1 MKKKILVIEY
11 EKATRENLLIFLKS
25 EGFNAIGAENGKIGV
40 NLAIENVPDLII
52 CDLLMPEMDG
62 YDVLSGLQQN
72 PKTMTIPF
80 IFLIDI
86 NEQDFLTKNQLFTQ
100 EDYLQKPINNEQL
113 RRAIANKLSQPEA
126 YLQKSS
132 DEYEWELDQL
142 KKRMETLTEYS
153 RAKDN
158 LLVNFCQNLKQS
170 FSFLSK
176 EIKFLKK
183 LNLSQ
188 EQNDCIDR
196 IQKEFLRIST
206 LVNQVS
212 ELQRIITPENY
223 TLLEQFFKSEK

>member
-1 MKKKILVIEY
+1 
-11 EKATRENLLIFLKS
+11 
-25 EGFNAIGAENGKIGV
+25 
-40 NLAIENVPDLII
+40 
-52 CDLLMPEMDG
+52 
-62 YDVLSGLQQN
+62 
-72 PKTMTIPF
+72 
-80 IFLIDI
+80 
-86 NEQDFLTKNQLFTQ
+86 LTKNQLFTQ